1 MTKTRG
7 SRRISSRS
15 ARFRA
20 SRYVIT
26 AISRLLVDVGE
37 EPVARWLRRGV
48 GERHG
53 GPQGV
58 GVVLEEEDHRRFPK
72 GWEFHGFLNLPLRR
86 GAVAEV
92 PDEALVPPLILEGEG
107 DSRRDRQVCPDD
119 GVAAEEVGAPVE
131 Q

>member
-37 EPVARWLRRGV
+37 EPFARWLRRGV

-53 GPQGV
+53 LVDAVVDVLFDRPHV
-58 GVVLEEEDHRRFPK
+58 GLREEA
-72 GWEFHGFLNLPLRR
+72 R
-86 GAVAEV
+86 GEKLVAEQH
-92 PDEALVPPLILEGEG
+92 
-107 DSRRDRQVCPDD
+107 DRIRS
-119 GVAAEEVGAPVE
+119 EEHTSE
-131 Q
+131 LQSL